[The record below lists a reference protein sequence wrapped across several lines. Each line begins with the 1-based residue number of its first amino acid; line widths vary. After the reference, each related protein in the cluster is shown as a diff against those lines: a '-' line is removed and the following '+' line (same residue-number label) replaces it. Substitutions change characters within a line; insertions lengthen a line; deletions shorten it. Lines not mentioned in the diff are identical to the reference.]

1 MIILKQTFD
10 SIKHYYKDSSVF
22 ENLVLNGATID
33 DIYDYLEESDIYSVY
48 SEDNKF
54 LGFFSVD
61 TNEIH
66 AYILESERKYSKN
79 ILLKMMDYSFNTLDL
94 NYILTYVWGNYNYIM
109 RFLKMLGFK
118 HVYTE
123 EGLINSEDGNFD
135 LYHLILNKEDYNG
148 KFIQK

>member
-1 MIILKQTFD
+1 MTILKETFD
-10 SIKHYYKDSSVF
+10 SVKNYYKNSSIF
-22 ENLVLNGATID
+22 ENLVLNGVTVE

-48 SEDNKF
+48 ADDNRF

-61 TNEIH
+61 CNEIH
-66 AYILESERKYSKN
+66 AYILESERKYSKS
-79 ILLKMMDYSFNTLDL
+79 ILLEMMGYSFNILNL
-94 NYILTYVWGNYNYIM
+94 NYILTYVREDYDYVL
-109 RFLKMLGFK
+109 RFLKMLGFM

-123 EGLINSEDGNFD
+123 EDIVISEGDNFD